1 VRNLFRLFLSL
12 TLLFATPLAGIADD
26 GGDTQLPD
34 FEERAR
40 QLYGDQPVLSPP
52 RTPSAHEIQVL
63 ASQDEFDV
71 TRYFLD
77 LTFDELSETLDGSV
91 EVTATSLVDGLQTVT
106 LDLQGNMNVTS
117 VTQGIPLLPFVH
129 NGNFLD
135 VTLPAPVDSGQSF
148 TFKVFYN
155 GSPVTSS
162 NYFGWNKYL
171 GSGQGEMVWSL
182 SEPYGA
188 RLWWP
193 CKDRPD
199 DKAEVEEWWTINYRW
214 TATGNGV
221 LAGSDS
227 LPGAKTRFRWVATNP
242 LPTYLVSIA
251 ASRYSWFSDTYTP
264 IAGGSMPIDYYV
276 YPEDLADAQLSFSET
291 PAMIEVYA
299 DLFGEYPF
307 VDDKYGM
314 SAFPFGGAMEH
325 STNTS
330 YGYNLINGSHNYDFI
345 IAHELA
351 HQWWGDSVSPESWPN
366 IWLNE
371 GFASYSEALW
381 FEHLGGAT
389 DYHSYM
395 AGLYSS
401 SFSGPL
407 YDPNYLFSSTVYDKG
422 AWVLH
427 MLRGVMGDTAFF
439 QGLRDWYTGHQDG
452 TGNTQQFQATVEVL
466 YGDSLTFFFQQ
477 WVYNANRPRYEYGY
491 TTADLG
497 TGSFRNYVRIVQT
510 QSNAGVFTMPID
522 LTLSTSSGS
531 EVRTVWN
538 DAGDQDFVL
547 DTTEPLIGLLL
558 DDDDW
563 ILKGT
568 VTQITLVDGDG
579 DGVPDRNDNCPVE
592 ANEAQDD
599 LDADLQGDACDDDD
613 DGDSL
618 ADEADCAPLDPEGGV
633 PDAVALLTL
642 VESSGQPTMLSWTPA
657 IRADAYDLV
666 RGPIGSLS
674 TGYGTCLAPLLPG
687 LSYDDSDVSPAG
699 EGYAYLVRGNDTLC
713 GGGGSIG
720 TDSAGAPR
728 TSPCP

>member
-1 VRNLFRLFLSL
+1 VRNSFRLFLSL
-12 TLLFATPLAGIADD
+12 TLLFATPLAGIAGD

-117 VTQGIPLLPFVH
+117 VTQGIPSLPFVH

-162 NYFGWNKYL
+162 NYFGWNRYL

-221 LAGSDS
+221 LAGTDS

-276 YPEDLADAQLSFSET
+276 YPEDLADAELSFSET

-381 FEHLGGAT
+381 SEHLGGAT
-389 DYHSYM
+389 NYHSYM

-439 QGLRDWYTGHQDG
+439 QGLRDWYTGHKDG
-452 TGNTQQFQATVEVL
+452 TGNTQQFQATVEAL
-466 YGDSLTFFFQQ
+466 YGASLDYFFQP

-491 TTADLG
+491 TTA
-497 TGSFRNYVRIVQT
+497 RCRR
-510 QSNAGVFTMPID
+510 A
-522 LTLSTSSGS
+522 
-531 EVRTVWN
+531 
-538 DAGDQDFVL
+538 AAA
-547 DTTEPLIGLLL
+547 
-558 DDDDW
+558 
-563 ILKGT
+563 K
-568 VTQITLVDGDG
+568 
-579 DGVPDRNDNCPVE
+579 
-592 ANEAQDD
+592 
-599 LDADLQGDACDDDD
+599 
-613 DGDSL
+613 
-618 ADEADCAPLDPEGGV
+618 CARCG
-633 PDAVALLTL
+633 
-642 VESSGQPTMLSWTPA
+642 MTPA
-657 IRADAYDLV
+657 IRISSWTPPSHSSACCSTTTT
-666 RGPIGSLS
+666 GSSRAPSPRSRWS
-674 TGYGTCLAPLLPG
+674 TVTATVCRIATTTARWRPTRRRTISTPT
-687 LSYDDSDVSPAG
+687 SRATRATTTTTVIRSPTKRTAHH
-699 EGYAYLVRGNDTLC
+699 
-713 GGGGSIG
+713 SI
-720 TDSAGAPR
+720 PR
-728 TSPCP
+728 AACRTRWRCSRWRSRAASRRS